1 MAKMELAGGLRKGDR
16 VRSLIEYSCG
26 NTFIC
31 KGDEGIVVGPA
42 PGDADRVA
50 VDMGAGTALCHFH
63 ARNHIAK
70 CHSLVPDSPATRL
83 EKLSLLTDNV
93 SLVSHVHGR
102 ERRSERNIE
111 RQELQAAIKHG
122 NRERTNPGRDGS
134 TRWRYTYKG
143 VVYITDETSRHEI
156 TSWRTDDNSIAL
168 PPAEVDVCGRGSH
181 AVLIVDHSGSMRKD
195 DVPGYSSRMQ
205 AVYDCLSR
213 DFVEA
218 QLNSGSAK
226 DVVVS
231 IIAMS
236 DDASVLVDKYPLN
249 SSLALHLDDLGK
261 RNPRSH
267 GNYLPALDK
276 AFEIM
281 LADAPNRA
289 NFLLLFLSD
298 GAPSDHTA
306 RCCEHGFPVWQ
317 IDEAQA
323 KKGKMADCYA
333 DICWFAA

>member
-1 MAKMELAGGLRKGDR
+1 MQGAFQDRVMEKMELAGGLRKGDR
-16 VRSLIEYSCG
+16 VRSLIEYSRG
-26 NTFIC
+26 NTFVC

-42 PGDADRVA
+42 PGDDRVA
-50 VDMGAGTALCHFH
+50 VDMGAGNGLCSFH
-63 ARNHIAK
+63 ARNHISK
-70 CHSLVPDSPATRL
+70 CQPPYERPHKLDSLDSLATRL
-83 EKLSLLTDNV
+83 ENLSLLTETV
-93 SLVSHVHGR
+93 SLVSHTHGR
-102 ERRSERNIE
+102 ERRSQRNIE

-122 NRERTNPGRDGS
+122 NRERSNPGRDGS
-134 TRWRYTYKG
+134 TRWRYTYNG

-156 TSWRTDDNSIAL
+156 TSWRIDDNIAL
-168 PPAEVDVCGRGSH
+168 PPAEVDLCGRGSH

-231 IIAMS
+231 IIAMN

-249 SSLALHLDDLGK
+249 SSLALHLNDLGK
-261 RNPRSH
+261 RYPCSH

-281 LADAPNRA
+281 LADSSNRA

-298 GAPSDHTA
+298 GL
-306 RCCEHGFPVWQ
+306 Q
-317 IDEAQA
+317 
-323 KKGKMADCYA
+323 GKIM
-333 DICWFAA
+333 ISPKVQSGT